1 MRLRPGTIVGAA
13 ALALAG
19 VITISCGG
27 VNDPSQNVTDTLTLN
42 VTARG
47 GQSNIA
53 TFNVGN
59 SGEYSVKVTASNP
72 SYSSTFALNVGV
84 GDANSCG
91 IIQQNFFATVN
102 GVSLGGQVVQKG
114 LYCVFIADVNGS
126 FPTTGVSFT
135 VQANHP

>member
-1 MRLRPGTIVGAA
+1 MRLRPETIVGAV
-13 ALALAG
+13 ALAIAG
-19 VITISCGG
+19 LITVSCGG
-27 VNDPSQNVTDTLTLN
+27 VNDPSQNTITPLTLT
-42 VTARG
+42 VTTRG
-47 GQSNIA
+47 GQSNIG

-59 SGEYSVKVTASNP
+59 TGEYSVKVIASNP
-72 SYSSTFALNVGV
+72 SYSSTFALNVGI

-102 GVSLGGQVVQKG
+102 GTSLGGAVVQKG

-135 VQANHP
+135 VEANHP